1 MSNCEH
7 KYNLSI
13 YKVIFSKITSGCRR
27 YLEAKFIKVIITRY
41 LDLSVRSRHGMF
53 FVRALQLLVIA
64 FHRTE
69 PLNAT
74 VFHVTRVEE

>member
-1 MSNCEH
+1 MNI
-7 KYNLSI
+7 NLSI
-13 YKVIFSKITSGCRR
+13 YKVIFPK
-27 YLEAKFIKVIITRY
+27 LQVDADVILKLNSLT
-41 LDLSVRSRHGMF
+41 LTGDLSFSLRSRCEMF

-74 VFHVTRVEE
+74 VFHVTPFEAWNY